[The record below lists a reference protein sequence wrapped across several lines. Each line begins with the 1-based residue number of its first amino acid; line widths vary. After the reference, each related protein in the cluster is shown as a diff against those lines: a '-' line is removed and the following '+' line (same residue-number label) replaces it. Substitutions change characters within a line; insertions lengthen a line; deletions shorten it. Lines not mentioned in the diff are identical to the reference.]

1 MLTNSLFVSC
11 PRKQNVNR
19 TPNAAR
25 CPTYS
30 DIDVFLGRRLVELE
44 AERVGQ
50 LLSPLE
56 GDDALVLHVALVA
69 HQDDLRVV
77 PGVRLD
83 LGAPKVK
90 KSFLLVVRKSWM
102 ILDSM
107 NDLLD

>member
-1 MLTNSLFVSC
+1 MEGSSDFLFV
-11 PRKQNVNR
+11 PFRLKEVEYYI
-19 TPNAAR
+19 PLV
-25 CPTYS
+25 PTYS